1 MTTITVGA
9 VVQTCLAGISEPTE
23 LRSSEGLLLGY
34 FTPIPP
40 AVAPLY
46 DDAKRRFDPELLRR
60 RAEHDGPWHST
71 AEVMNRIEST
81 RPTE

>member
-1 MTTITVGA
+1 MTTITVGT

-46 DDAKRRFDPELLRR
+46 DEAKGRFDPESLRR
-60 RAEHDGPWHST
+60 RAEYDGPWLST
-71 AEVMNRIEST
+71 EDVLKRAEST
-81 RPTE
+81 RPTA